1 MPAKEILPDD
11 ASGGSMTEIR
21 QLMMSQGHRI
31 PIHQRGKAV
40 TAMWLEIQIRIPAT
54 PVT

>member
-1 MPAKEILPDD
+1 LPLKKFFQMMPVVAV
-11 ASGGSMTEIR
+11 MTEIP

-40 TAMWLEIQIRIPAT
+40 TANWLEIQIRIPAT